1 MLPLTIGQPTPPTTF
16 IMLYHNLSILATGNL
31 TDTEPEENSLAVFL
45 VLVEMAKIDIAV
57 GVDFNARACAL
68 VVAKSAL
75 VDTAV
80 VVYGHT

>member
-1 MLPLTIGQPTPPTTF
+1 MLN
-16 IMLYHNLSILATGNL
+16 HNLSILATGNL

-45 VLVEMAKIDIAV
+45 VLVEMAKIDVAV

-68 VVAKSAL
+68 VVAKSSL